1 MHPQPARKRH
11 DVLLPS
17 APRQAPE
24 GRRAAVRSEAP
35 VVGSGQRA
43 ALMGFETGLE
53 TEGLIGVLCEFD
65 RGLEVQL
72 HADPSTLGGD
82 GAGADRSEFTW
93 ILLDSDGLGL
103 AVEAGVVALHERMPD
118 ARIVVFGKS
127 EFVPEIDRLL
137 RRGAVAYVPRR
148 FAHDAILAVLA
159 LVEAGEHFR
168 PASENPADEHGADQQ
183 AVGGAAARTLH
194 EFGLT
199 KAERDV
205 LMLVAQG
212 KTNLQIALELR
223 KGEGTVRVQMSSILK
238 KLKVSNRAAAI
249 LVAMRDPTMISA
261 QLERMQEKPLDLDW
275 LYPHM
280 EFRRCRAGEVLFRK
294 GDLGREMFVVQR
306 GCVSLT
312 QLGLEMHENDIFGEI
327 AIFAPNHRRTS
338 TAVCA
343 TDTDLFVLGEEQV
356 RQMHYVNPAFAL
368 TVLQLITNR
377 LLADRQRAD

>member
-17 APRQAPE
+17 AARQAPE
-24 GRRAAVRSEAP
+24 GRRAAIRSEAP
-35 VVGSGQRA
+35 GVGSDQHA

-53 TEGLIGVLCEFD
+53 TEGLISVLREFD

-82 GAGADRSEFTW
+82 AADRRDYSW
-93 ILLDSDGLGL
+93 ILLDADGLGL
-103 AVEAGVVALHERMPD
+103 AVEAGVVALHERMPS

-127 EFVPEIDRLL
+127 ACAPEIDRLL
-137 RRGAVAYVPRR
+137 RRGAAAYVPRR

-159 LVEAGEHFR
+159 LVAAGEHFR

-183 AVGGAAARTLH
+183 AVGGAGARTLH

-199 KAERDV
+199 RAERDV

-212 KTNLQIALELR
+212 KTNLQIALELH

-294 GDLGREMFVVQR
+294 GDLGREMYVVQR

-343 TDTDLFVLGEEQV
+343 TDTDLFVLGEKQV